1 MKMTDRTIGL
11 KIIIVAMVLLQSAT
25 SDVKNESV
33 MKEGADPNMVLL
45 QSATSELKSESL
57 MKEGADPNMDIKLK
71 YQTHQTHQQIP
82 MASCCGTD
90 NSQLVRILKMIVQ
103 ENKRILGGM
112 RMPPLLQENEDI
124 KLKYQTHQTH
134 QQIPMA
140 SCCGTDNSQLVRILK
155 MIVQENKRIL
165 GGMRMPPLLQENED
179 IKLKYQ
185 THQTHQQIPMA
196 SCCGTDN
203 SQLVRILKMIVQE
216 NKRIL
221 GGMRMPPLLQEN
233 EDIKLKYQT
242 HQTHQ
247 QIPMASCCGT
257 DNSQLVRILKMIV
270 QENKRILGGMR
281 MPPLLQENEE
291 DKNKYQTHQ
300 QISITCC
307 CGIDQ
312 NHLVR
317 IPRMSVQKGT
327 YMGESRYCNLLRRRV
342 PRVFDLKIPPGTS
355 LHIKRY
361 NDVDSRQITISGV
374 TTLHSVLLT
383 ATLIFAISFEHYKA
397 KLFVSQDGDWGC
409 RYSGLIIT

>member
-57 MKEGADPNMDIKLK
+57 MKEGADPNMYGSDRKLALGCLRFG
-71 YQTHQTHQQIP
+71 YIFTF
-82 MASCCGTD
+82 
-90 NSQLVRILKMIVQ
+90 NIVQ
-103 ENKRILGGM
+103 RTCYKIKAIFQTEYLDGILSYGH
-112 RMPPLLQENEDI
+112 LEDI

-233 EDIKLKYQT
+233 EVTRNCYKIRATCQVDNICTELTQTYFVKRSLRGYQT
-242 HQTHQ
+242 QVPNT
-247 QIPMASCCGT
+247 PNTST
-257 DNSQLVRILKMIV
+257 DSN
-270 QENKRILGGMR
+270 
-281 MPPLLQENEE
+281 
-291 DKNKYQTHQ
+291 
-300 QISITCC
+300 
-307 CGIDQ
+307 GI
-312 NHLVR
+312 
-317 IPRMSVQKGT
+317 
-327 YMGESRYCNLLRRRV
+327 LLRNRQQSISQNSE
-342 PRVFDLKIPPGTS
+342 D
-355 LHIKRY
+355 
-361 NDVDSRQITISGV
+361 DCSREQKDTWRNEDAAF
-374 TTLHSVLLT
+374 
-383 ATLIFAISFEHYKA
+383 ATGE
-397 KLFVSQDGDWGC
+397 
-409 RYSGLIIT
+409 